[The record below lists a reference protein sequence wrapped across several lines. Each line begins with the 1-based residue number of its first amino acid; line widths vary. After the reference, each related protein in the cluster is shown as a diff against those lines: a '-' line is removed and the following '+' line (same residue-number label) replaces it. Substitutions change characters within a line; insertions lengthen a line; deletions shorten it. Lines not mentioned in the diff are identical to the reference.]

1 MSKDGLRPHQIEA
14 VDAVL
19 RYLQLPAG
27 SPVPPEGLRCQV
39 IAATASGKT
48 RIAAV
53 AAQRLGARRV
63 LVLVPTTDLLA
74 QMAVE
79 WRRAGRA
86 GAMVGACEAKVAVSS
101 GMPCTTDAAE
111 LLSWVGDDE
120 LVTVFST
127 YATATTAVRKAHGLG
142 MQAFDLMVVDE
153 AHRTSGDAEKAWAAV
168 HDQAKIP
175 AVRRLYMT
183 ATARIWEAADEAQR
197 AGRSAPRLIA
207 SMEDGSEIFGP
218 VAWKLTLSQAIS
230 RGLVAP
236 YQVVCV
242 DISDPDLHAAQAGG
256 DRGSDLVRGA
266 RLAALQGGLLTAA
279 ADENLRKCLTF
290 HSRVSEAEAMAEGL
304 PGVVARLFAE
314 DPQRYHPAERVW
326 ASWLHGEHKPVYRK
340 EQLEEFASDVIE
352 VPGGRG
358 RKAKMLPAMLKVI
371 SSVRVLG
378 EGVDTKDCDSVAF
391 CEARGSMVDIVQM
404 VGRALRM
411 QPGDGKIASLVVPVF
426 LGPGE
431 SPDEML
437 TSPGAETLAK
447 VLGALRAH
455 DTDVIES
462 LADSRPRTGSWT
474 GGGIDEDGD
483 AEDQEQQGEAQGP
496 SGPARE
502 LLKFSTPRDPA
513 QVARFVALR
522 VLHPETDYWR
532 SGLAAAARY
541 AKEIAKN
548 GELKVSYDY
557 VTPEDWAPGS
567 FPLGTW
573 LKKQRTDYRAGDLAA
588 ERVRELEELG
598 VVWAHQDHA
607 FEEGL
612 TAARRWAVEHGHFL
626 PPATAVWDGYPVG
639 VWAKNLRTAARLAD
653 ARAQQLVEEDGG
665 LPQGAGLRKGAVAG
679 GLPQERRDALDE
691 IDPGWAPVWDAGWQ
705 RCLRLVQQHLEHGG
719 SMPREAGEVVVQG
732 EDLGRWA
739 QACRFGWDALQPAQ
753 QWLLENA
760 LGLEPADESQRP
772 VKRTQDN
779 KWKLN
784 LSAAKQFHAR
794 EGHLRVPRKHVE
806 SVESRGGPGGA
817 QDSADGRGVVDV
829 KLGMVLDNIRK
840 RADKLTDKRRA
851 ELNALGMRWTTAK
864 KAAAR

>member
-1 MSKDGLRPHQIEA
+1 MSENELRAHQIEA

-27 SPVPPEGLRCQV
+27 SPVPEEGLRCQV

-53 AAQRLGARRV
+53 AAQRLNARRV

-74 QMAVE
+74 QMAAE

-86 GAMVGACEAKVAVSS
+86 GAMVGACEAKVAASS
-101 GMPCTTDAAE
+101 GMPCTTDAVE
-111 LLSWVGDDE
+111 LLSRVGDDE

-127 YATATTAVRKAHGLG
+127 YATATTAVQKAHRLG
-142 MQAFDLMVVDE
+142 MAPFDLMVVDE
-153 AHRTSGDAEKAWAAV
+153 AHRTSGDAEKAWAGV

-183 ATARIWEAADEAQR
+183 ATARIWESAEDAR
-197 AGRSAPRLIA
+197 RGGREAPRLVA
-207 SMEDGSEIFGP
+207 SMDPDSPVFGP

-242 DISDPDLHAAQAGG
+242 DISDPDLHAAQVGG

-266 RLAALQGGLLTAA
+266 RLAALQAGLLTAA

-290 HSRVSEAEAMAEGL
+290 HSRISEAEAMAEGL
-304 PGVVARLFAE
+304 PGVAARLYAE
-314 DPQRYHPAERVW
+314 DPERYHPVERVW
-326 ASWLHGEHKPVYRK
+326 ASWLYGEHKPGYRK
-340 EQLEEFASDVIE
+340 EQLEEFASHVIE
-352 VPGGRG
+352 VPDGKGGTV
-358 RKAKMLPAMLKVI
+358 AYPAMFKI
-371 SSVRVLG
+371 IASVRVLG

-391 CEARGSMVDIVQM
+391 CDARGSMVDIVQM

-426 LGPGE
+426 LAPGE

-455 DTDVIES
+455 DTDVIAA
-462 LADSRPRTGSWT
+462 LADSRPRTGSWK
-474 GGGIDEDGD
+474 GDDNDEDRD

-496 SGPARE
+496 SAPARE

-513 QVARFVALR
+513 EVARFVALR
-522 VLHPETDYWR
+522 VLHPESDYWR
-532 SGLAAAARY
+532 SGLAAAVQYGKEVAR
-541 AKEIAKN
+541 N
-548 GELKVSYDY
+548 GELKVPYDY
-557 VTPEDWAPGS
+557 VTPQDWTPGG

-573 LKKQRTDYRAGDLAA
+573 LKKQRKDYRAGDLAP
-588 ERVRELEELG
+588 ERVRELEKLG

-612 TAARRWAVEHGHFL
+612 AAARRWAGEHGHFL

-653 ARAQQLVEEDGG
+653 VRLQELEEQGVEVSGEEAVGG
-665 LPQGAGLRKGAVAG
+665 LSWT
-679 GLPQERRDALDE
+679 RREALNA
-691 IDPGWAPVWDAGWQ
+691 IDPGWAPAWDAGWQ
-705 RCLRLVQQHLEHGG
+705 RCLRLAQQHLENGG
-719 SMPREAGEVVVQG
+719 AVPMTAGEVVVQG
-732 EDLGRWA
+732 EDLGRWV
-739 QACRFGWDALQPAQ
+739 QGCRFGWDALLPAQ

-760 LGLEPADESQRP
+760 LGLEPAEESERP
-772 VKRTQDN
+772 VKRTQDD
-779 KWKLN
+779 KWMLN
-784 LSAAKQFHAR
+784 LAAAKAFHAR
-794 EGHLRVPRKHVE
+794 EGHLRVPRKHEEPLGSGEGVN
-806 SVESRGGPGGA
+806 GAQGGA
-817 QDSADGRGVVDV
+817 ERVI
-829 KLGMVLDNIRK
+829 KLGVWISNVRK
-840 RADKLTDKRRA
+840 RADKLSGERRA
-851 ELNALGMRWTTAK
+851 ELDVLGMEWSVGASKRSAS
-864 KAAAR
+864 

>member
-1 MSKDGLRPHQIEA
+1 MSKEELRPHQIEA

-19 RYLQLPAG
+19 RHLQLPAG
-27 SPVPPEGLRCQV
+27 SPVPEEGLRCQV

-53 AAQRLGARRV
+53 AAQRLNARRV

-74 QMAVE
+74 QMAAE

-86 GAMVGACEAKVAVSS
+86 GAMVGACEAKVAASS
-101 GMPCTTDAAE
+101 GMPCTTDEAE

-127 YATATTAVRKAHGLG
+127 YATATTAVRKAHALG
-142 MQAFDLMVVDE
+142 MRPFDLMVVDE

-168 HDQAKIP
+168 HDQSKIP

-207 SMEDGSEIFGP
+207 SMEPGSPVFGP

-242 DISDPDLHAAQAGG
+242 DISDPDLHAAQVGG
-256 DRGSDLVRGA
+256 DRGSDVVRGA
-266 RLAALQGGLLTAA
+266 RLAALQAGLLTAA
-279 ADENLRKCLTF
+279 AEENLRKCLTF

-304 PGVVARLFAE
+304 PGVAARLYAE
-314 DPQRYHPAERVW
+314 DPKRYHAPERVW
-326 ASWLHGEHKPVYRK
+326 SSWLYGEHKPGYRK
-340 EQLEEFASDVIE
+340 EQLEEFASNVIE
-352 VPGGRG
+352 VPDGKGGTVSY
-358 RKAKMLPAMLKVI
+358 PAMFKMI
-371 SSVRVLG
+371 ASVRVLG

-391 CEARGSMVDIVQM
+391 CDARGSMVDIVQM

-426 LGPGE
+426 LAPGE

-455 DTDVIES
+455 DTDVIEA
-462 LADSRPRTGSWT
+462 LADSRPRTGSWK
-474 GGGIDEDGD
+474 GD
-483 AEDQEQQGEAQGP
+483 DIGEGRDTEDQEQQGEAQGP
-496 SGPARE
+496 SAPARE

-513 QVARFVALR
+513 EVARFVALR
-522 VLHPETDYWR
+522 VLHPETGYWR
-532 SGLAAAARY
+532 SGLAAAVQY
-541 AKEIAKN
+541 AKEVAKN
-548 GELKVSYDY
+548 GELKVPYDY
-557 VTPEDWAPGS
+557 VTPADWAPGG

-573 LKKQRTDYRAGDLAA
+573 LKKQRKDYRAGDLAA

-612 TAARRWAVEHGHFL
+612 TAARHWAAEHGHFL

-639 VWAKNLRTAARLAD
+639 TWAKNQRTAARLAD
-653 ARAQQLVEEDGG
+653 ALTQQLEEQGLSEGAITGG
-665 LPQGAGLRKGAVAG
+665 LS
-679 GLPQERRDALDE
+679 QERRDALDE
-691 IDPGWAPVWDAGWQ
+691 IDPGWAPAWDAGWQ

-719 SMPREAGEVVVQG
+719 SMPMEAGVVVVQG
-732 EDLGRWA
+732 EDLGRWV
-739 QACRFGWDALQPAQ
+739 QGCRFGWEALLPAQ

-760 LGLEPADESQRP
+760 LGLEPAQESERP
-772 VKRTQDN
+772 VKRTQDD
-779 KWKLN
+779 KWMLN
-784 LSAAKQFHAR
+784 LAAAKAFHAR
-794 EGHLRVPRKHVE
+794 EGHLQVPRKHVE
-806 SVESRGGPGGA
+806 SVEPHDVFGGA
-817 QDSADGRGVVDV
+817 QSGADGLEVVDV

-840 RADKLTDKRRA
+840 RADKLTDERRA